1 MTTSELSGT
10 ARDLYQ
16 TGSWPLRLMQRWRP
30 YICPFEQL
38 LPLIPRG
45 SSVLD
50 VGCGGGLLL
59 FLLTA
64 YDPSAHGTGI
74 DVSPSSIGFAQRTLL
89 AHSSDLQSRLSF
101 LHMDATKPWPVDTF
115 DVVSLVDVLHHVPPA
130 SQLDVLRE
138 AHCHMK
144 PGGLLLYKDMCD
156 APWAL
161 AAANRAHDLLLTQ
174 QWIRY
179 LAIETVEQWAGEAGL
194 DLVDSQ
200 QIRRYWYGHE
210 LRLFRRKSTP
220 SSDTH

>member
-1 MTTSELSGT
+1 MTPSELSGT

-16 TGSWPLRLMQRWRP
+16 TGSWPLRAMQRWRP

-59 FLLTA
+59 FLVTA
-64 YDPSAHGTGI
+64 HDPSARGTGI
-74 DVSPSSIGFAQRTLL
+74 DVSASSIGFAQQTLL
-89 AHSSDLQSRLSF
+89 AHSADLQSRLSF
-101 LHMDATKPWPVDTF
+101 LHMDATKPWPVDMF
-115 DVVSLVDVLHHVPPA
+115 DVVSLVDVLHHVPSA
-130 SQLDVLRE
+130 KQFDVLRE
-138 AHCHMK
+138 AHSHVK

-156 APWAL
+156 APWTM

-179 LAIETVEQWAGEAGL
+179 LAIETVDQWAKDARL
-194 DLVDSQ
+194 DLIDGR

-210 LRLFRRKSTP
+210 LRLFRRRSAPT
-220 SSDTH
+220 DDVH